1 MSVLHSIFGITQCII
16 EFEKFIK
23 RISYFMTLAWISFSV
38 FFFHSKLHIS
48 IEFSQQVV
56 DFCEE
61 LYTSGVRSPFLLAFL
76 VDLYQEKRLNWDEQH
91 TDGDNNEDGSNPK
104 ELEEKVAELCNQ
116 LISTHDTIRAKY
128 WEYILLKFQLKLA
141 QKNKMDHESNS
152 EPNPNAAE

>member
-1 MSVLHSIFGITQCII
+1 MFQLNFG
-16 EFEKFIK
+16 
-23 RISYFMTLAWISFSV
+23 
-38 FFFHSKLHIS
+38 
-48 IEFSQQVV
+48 QQVV

-61 LYTSGVRSPFLLAFL
+61 LYTSGVRSPFLLSFL

-91 TDGDNNEDGSNPK
+91 TDGDNNEAGSNPK

-141 QKNKMDHESNS
+141 QNNKMDHELNA
-152 EPNPNAAE
+152 EPNLSAAE